1 MSHPSSRFL
10 KVFEAVRIVAAG
22 IAVGAFLAACGG
34 GEGKD
39 ESMDPQAVAERIK
52 PFGEVAVAGQES
64 TPVADEA
71 PAAAAPAA
79 VATAAP
85 APAAATTAPA
95 AAAAAAPAAAV
106 DGEATYKAACSAC
119 HGLGIAGAPK
129 PGDKAA
135 WAARIAQGT
144 DVLHRHAIEGFKGQ
158 AGFMPAKGGRVD
170 LSDAAVAAAVD
181 YMVAGSR

>member
-1 MSHPSSRFL
+1 MSHASSRFQ
-10 KVFEAVRIVAAG
+10 KVFKAVPVVAAG

-64 TPVADEA
+64 APVADEA

-79 VATAAP
+79 VATA